1 MATEDPKVPNFNEHG
16 YSVIPPSG
24 FYQDKWPDNSVI
36 TQGFRGALSVAGWTS
51 GNIDGSPSGLTNEGY
66 PQQTFLGASLRS
78 FNVNA
83 GFGDSSSTMGVEL
96 INDEFN
102 VSDGFGEGDGDDPY
116 HNGKHDKFNP
126 PVVGAPVF
134 FKFGKNFATIEQA
147 FRKDFDQTYLDENG
161 NPFDTLKIPADPFPI
176 VQRPLPIKE
185 HPPGHFLMK
194 KDLANQV
201 GEWVDKSVL
210 TDPNT
215 NWRGFAHFTFGGIL
229 QSYTENRSSAGNPL
243 YSVKLTDP
251 REILTNTQLIL
262 NNYQGT
268 TFNNKNLFNVYG
280 FLEYDPSDSM
290 VEQLTTKASRI
301 EKLTKT
307 ITDQGEVSYSG
318 IDAYFFD
325 DSPQEIISYG
335 PAGPEQDPTVAEI
348 SGLFPITGQ
357 GFSRRSENGMPWYRV
372 EQAMKAMFGY
382 DCDFP
387 KEYTDAGFGGTIDF
401 RGYNYVVDWG
411 GIPTEEIPKT
421 YYLNF
426 DKLSMMELAQE
437 LCDVLSRDL
446 FVSLLPVID
455 HPACKHLFKKN
466 QEVLAK
472 AQALPEDSPE
482 RSLIL
487 GSGLT
492 CGIIRI
498 DSIDKKDQPVYGS
511 VKSYLDDLEDN
522 GIFVE
527 SRDVGFEVSNVTTD
541 RFVVGAQEVDMH
553 YFNGLRDRDNYF
565 QRMIDDG
572 DEDGKARL
580 EQLSHD
586 KWTLETNQNQQILPF
601 YGFIGDKAVTIPR
614 GFGSYQQ
621 ILLDAKELDAHGVGA
636 YYVTTEME
644 LRAASVGYKS
654 WSKFLQT
661 YNELYIQEL
670 TESMAFYAQLTMNM
684 TEEVAGLNDQFE
696 DGSPIKEQ
704 LNSLN
709 NRNFGVAV
717 PRSVWNSDKNN
728 ERETYT
734 EQVEET
740 DENGESQ
747 SVDVEVTIGGPFEG
761 KMGKDG
767 YPASPCNPPYGYPLY
782 YKRAEKIG
790 IPECGIAQV
799 MQAQTTVL
807 TNIERLED
815 MRQSDKQRFSYNKSV
830 ADNSIIRL
838 RELIKEKKKQQ
849 ALTADAAPERAAIY
863 ARDIQILNDRIEK
876 IQSNLEQER
885 EDLKTFAEN
894 KKGQIHQLKES
905 IRNQKGI
912 IKNLNKTSREHLKN
926 ARKIHSFLKKIAD
939 DNLGKKF
946 LVKIPRGCNVNWSPT
961 IRQKD
966 GKPWDVIKGPFGF
979 KPQPVSTDPSFQSS
993 EDSGWKENLNKM
1005 KKMAKTVER
1014 DGPTPNDLEGSI
1026 WPQKSNIHWHYLDVD
1041 AMGQEAART
1050 DSQILTHYGSGYT
1063 YGALKS
1069 NYNPM
1074 SEKWEHN
1081 YEPAPQG
1088 GFFNYALY
1096 DKNLKKNETKL
1107 SGISDTKLPKAT
1119 RQVLAPQLLDKI
1131 VSDSN
1136 RIQCYVRYDHSQHL
1150 DMSKAGTQ
1158 NVEQQIIGKDGTI
1171 IPDVMETAANLH
1183 PEKKLVLDQI
1193 EARIKDDEELERQG
1207 PSVAFVKCTLDERFY
1222 MSPKTLR
1229 GDATVWAEDF
1239 TVSLAPSPYEI
1250 VYVDAE
1256 TLPEEELKEYGEE
1269 DWTGCKLPRE
1279 VKRRPTPVFGVK
1291 DGGLLT
1297 GDGESAIE
1305 RQDDEGNPI
1314 PVDPD
1319 DPEAGNETDPVTPKD
1334 ANKVP
1339 WDDFVREY
1347 SETYKSWVIKTEE
1360 QDLDPKHV
1368 YALITVPGRI
1378 IPTQDKRYV
1387 DGPLRAQNG
1396 HKISNILTED
1406 VVKIDEFKKPGIENE
1421 PDAVVDCADLPS
1433 GVEFS
1438 FDDISKAV
1446 QAQKDVVK
1454 GISLSNNGDS
1464 SLLAYTSPSPVYPDL
1479 VALPLMSLE
1488 RCYGPWLSS
1497 ALDKKMIDGTDIRFG
1512 DIGGKIEF
1520 EKDESIA
1527 PWSYA
1532 GYQLMDEAAKLKT
1545 KFANSLL
1552 LLTERGSFSYP
1563 SAPID
1568 ISLAKAL
1575 KDKGPLVTSI
1585 SVNVSNNNIKTSVR
1599 LDLYTSQFGK
1609 LQKQKEIAIAQI
1621 SRERQ
1626 KIIDQNNALKR
1637 RGMGKG
1643 GADMDLVGSVMQR
1656 GGQALIDAAK
1666 GSSEIFTAFERG
1678 ETEKASMITISANNQ
1693 TQTHTKNGNEESILS
1708 ENHESVAQNESMIQE
1723 AASIF
1728 RDELEFQDAMDKTAG
1743 SNMADIF
1750 HGFSD
1755 DPFNKYFASRRPDIQ
1770 GKQNRR
1776 TFG

>member
-1 MATEDPKVPNFNEHG
+1 MANKHN
-16 YSVIPPSG
+16 YSIIPPSG
-24 FYQDKWPDNSVI
+24 FFQDDWPSSGVI
-36 TQGFRGALSVAGWTS
+36 PQGFRGALSVAGWTS
-51 GNIDGSPSGLTNEGY
+51 GNIDGSPGGLTNEGY

-78 FNVNA
+78 FNVSA
-83 GFGDSSSTMGVEL
+83 GFGDSSSTMGIEL

-102 VSDGFGEGDGDDPY
+102 VSDGLGEGRGDDPY

-134 FKFGKNFATIEQA
+134 FKFGKNFATVEQA
-147 FRKDFDQTYLDENG
+147 FRKDFDQIYSTKDE
-161 NPFDTLKIPADPFPI
+161 PIDTLGIPDDPFPI
-176 VQRPLPIKE
+176 VTLPLPIKE
-185 HPPGHFLMK
+185 HPEGYYMMK
-194 KDLANQV
+194 KDLAAKTAD
-201 GEWVDKSVL
+201 WIDKSVL
-210 TDPNT
+210 LDPT
-215 NWRGFAHFTFGGIL
+215 TKWRGFAHFTFGGIL

-251 REILTNTQLIL
+251 REILTNTQLVL

-268 TFNNKNLFNVYG
+268 TFNNKNLFNIYG
-280 FLEYDPSDSM
+280 FLEYDPSDSLLQ
-290 VEQLTTKASRI
+290 QLQAGADRT
-301 EKLTKT
+301 ELLTKNVS
-307 ITDQGEVSYSG
+307 GEGKVSYTG
-318 IDAYFFD
+318 TDAYFFD
-325 DSPQEIISYG
+325 TPQKITSYG
-335 PAGPEQDPTVAEI
+335 PAGPENDPSDAEI
-348 SGLFPITGQ
+348 SGVFPVTGQ
-357 GFSRRSENGMPWYRV
+357 GFSRRGENGIPWYRV
-372 EQAMKAMFGY
+372 EQAMKAMFAY

-421 YYLNF
+421 YYLDY

-455 HPACKHLFKKN
+455 HPKCKHLFDKN
-466 QEVLAK
+466 QEVLEK
-472 AQALPEDSPE
+472 AAALPEDSPE

-498 DSIDKKDQPVYGS
+498 DSIDKKEQPSYGS
-511 VKSYLDDLEDN
+511 VKSYLTDLEDN

-527 SRDVGFEVSNVTTD
+527 NRDVGFEVSNVVTD
-541 RFVVGAQEVDMH
+541 KFIVGAQEVDMY
-553 YFNGLRDRDNYF
+553 YFNGLRDRDNYL
-565 QRMIDDG
+565 QRLTDEG
-572 DEDGKARL
+572 DEKGKARL
-580 EQLSHD
+580 EQLNHD

-670 TESMAFYAQLTMNM
+670 TDSMAFYAQLTMNM
-684 TEEVAGLNDQFE
+684 TEEIAGLNDQF
-696 DGSPIKEQ
+696 DDNSPVKEQ
-704 LNSLN
+704 LNSLQ

-717 PRSVWNSDKNN
+717 PRSVWNSDKND
-728 ERETYT
+728 
-734 EQVEET
+734 EES
-740 DENGESQ
+740 DQ
-747 SVDVEVTIGGPFEG
+747 FEG

-799 MQAQTTVL
+799 LQAQTTVL
-807 TNIERLED
+807 SNIERLED
-815 MRQSDKQRFSYNKSV
+815 MRQVDKQRFSYQKSV

-838 RELIKEKKKQQ
+838 RALIKEKEKQKD
-849 ALTADAAPERAAIY
+849 LVADAAPEKLQAFDK
-863 ARDIQILNDRIEK
+863 DIDILNSRIQK

-885 EDLKTFAEN
+885 KDLKRFADA
-894 KKGQIHQLKES
+894 KKGQIHELKES
-905 IRNQKGI
+905 IRNQKGV
-912 IKNLNKTSREHLKN
+912 IKNLNKTSREHLQN
-926 ARKIHSFLKKIAD
+926 ARKVHSFLKKIAD

-946 LVKIPRGCNVNWSPT
+946 LVKVPRGCNVNWAPS

-966 GKPWDVIKGPFGF
+966 GRAWDVIKGPFGF
-979 KPQPVSTDPSFQSS
+979 KPQPISTNPAFEF
-993 EDSGWKENLNKM
+993 EDDAGWKDNLKEL
-1005 KKMAKTVER
+1005 KKIARAAER
-1014 DGPTPNDLEGSI
+1014 GGPTANNLDGSI
-1026 WPQKSNIHWHYLDVD
+1026 WPQKSNTHWHYLDVD
-1041 AMGQEAART
+1041 AMGQEAAK
-1050 DSQILTHYGSGYT
+1050 SNSKIITHYGSGYT

-1074 SEKWEHN
+1074 TEKWEHN

-1107 SGISDTKLPKAT
+1107 KGVSDTKLPKAT
-1119 RQVLAPQLLDKI
+1119 RQVLAPKLLDKI
-1131 VSDSN
+1131 ISDSN
-1136 RIQCYVRYDHSQHL
+1136 RVQCYVRYDHSQHL

-1158 NVEQQIIGKDGTI
+1158 NVEQQLIGKEGTV

-1193 EARIKDDEELERQG
+1193 EARIKDDEDLERQG

-1222 MSPKTLR
+1222 MSPKTVR

-1239 TVSLAPSPYEI
+1239 TVSLAPSPYEV
-1250 VYVDAE
+1250 VYVEAE
-1256 TLPEEELKEYGEE
+1256 KLSDEELAEYG
-1269 DWTGCKLPRE
+1269 DQDFTGCKLPRE
-1279 VKRRPTPVFGVK
+1279 VKRRPVPVFGVK

-1297 GDGESAIE
+1297 KDGDSEIE
-1305 RQDDEGNPI
+1305 EQDGDGNPI
-1314 PVDPD
+1314 LENPD
-1319 DPEAGNETDPVTPKD
+1319 IPESGNKKSPVTPAD
-1334 ANKVP
+1334 AHKEP
-1339 WDDFVREY
+1339 WDDFEREY
-1347 SETYKSWVIKTEE
+1347 SETHKSWIIKTEE

-1406 VVKIDEFKKPGIENE
+1406 VVKIDEFEKPGLKNE
-1421 PDAVVDCADLPS
+1421 PDVPVNCNELPS

-1438 FDDISKAV
+1438 FADISKAV

-1464 SLLAYTSPSPVYPDL
+1464 SILAYTSPSPVYPDL

-1488 RCYGPWLSS
+1488 RCYGPWVSS

-1568 ISLAKAL
+1568 VSLAKAL
-1575 KDKGPLVTSI
+1575 RDKGPLVTSI
-1585 SVNVSNNNIKTSVR
+1585 TVDVSDSNIKTSVQ
-1599 LDLYTSQFGK
+1599 LDLYTSRFGK
-1609 LQKQKEIAIAQI
+1609 LQKQKEIAISQI

-1637 RGMGKG
+1637 RGIGKG
-1643 GADMDLVGSVMQR
+1643 GANMDMMGDVMAR

-1678 ETEKASMITISANNQ
+1678 DVDKASMITISANNQ
-1693 TQTHTKNGNEESILS
+1693 TQTHTKGEIQETIVS

-1728 RDELEFQDAMDKTAG
+1728 RDELEFKDAMDKTAG
-1743 SNMADIF
+1743 SNIADIF
-1750 HGFSD
+1750 HGYSD
-1755 DPFNKYFASRRPDIQ
+1755 DPSNKYFASRRTDIMI
-1770 GKQNRR
+1770 KQNRR

>member
-1 MATEDPKVPNFNEHG
+1 MANTHN
-16 YSVIPPSG
+16 YSIIPPSG
-24 FYQDKWPDNSVI
+24 FFQDEWPSNSVI
-36 TQGFRGALSVAGWTS
+36 PQGFRGALSVAGWTS
-51 GNIDGSPSGLTNEGY
+51 GNIDGSPGGLTNEGY

-83 GFGDSSSTMGVEL
+83 GFGDSSSTMGIEL

-102 VSDGFGEGDGDDPY
+102 VSDGLGEGQGDDPY

-134 FKFGKNFATIEQA
+134 FKFGKNFATVEQA
-147 FRKDFDQTYLDENG
+147 FRKDFDQIYSTKDE
-161 NPFDTLKIPADPFPI
+161 PIDTLDIPADPFPI
-176 VQRPLPIKE
+176 VTLPLPLTE
-185 HPPGHFLMK
+185 QPEGYYMMK
-194 KDLANQV
+194 KDLAAKTAD
-201 GEWVDKSVL
+201 WIDKSVL
-210 TDPNT
+210 LDPET
-215 NWRGFAHFTFGGIL
+215 KWRGFAHFTFGGIL

-251 REILTNTQLIL
+251 REILTNTQLVL

-268 TFNNKNLFNVYG
+268 TFNNKNLFNIYG
-280 FLEYDPSDSM
+280 FLEYDPSDSLLQ
-290 VEQLTTKASRI
+290 QLQEGADRT
-301 EKLTKT
+301 ELLTKNVS
-307 ITDQGEVSYSG
+307 DQGKVSYTG
-318 IDAYFFD
+318 TDAYFFD
-325 DSPQEIISYG
+325 EPQKIISYG
-335 PAGPEQDPTVAEI
+335 PAGPENNPSVAEI
-348 SGLFPITGQ
+348 SGVFPVTGQ
-357 GFSRRSENGMPWYRV
+357 GFSRRGENGIPWYRV
-372 EQAMKAMFGY
+372 EQAMKAMFAY

-421 YYLNF
+421 YYLDY

-455 HPACKHLFKKN
+455 HPKCKHLFKKN

-472 AQALPEDSPE
+472 AAELPEDSPE

-498 DSIDKKDQPVYGS
+498 DSIDKKEQPTYGS
-511 VKSYLDDLEDN
+511 VKSYLTDLEDN

-527 SRDVGFEVSNVTTD
+527 NRDVGFEVSNVVTD
-541 RFVVGAQEVDMH
+541 KFIVGAQEVDMY
-553 YFNGLRDRDNYF
+553 YFNGLRDRDNYL
-565 QRMIDDG
+565 QRLTDEG
-572 DEDGKARL
+572 DEKGKARL
-580 EQLSHD
+580 EQLNHD

-684 TEEVAGLNDQFE
+684 TEEVAGLNDQF
-696 DGSPIKEQ
+696 DDDSPVKEQ
-704 LNSLN
+704 LNSLQ

-717 PRSVWNSDKNN
+717 PRSVWNSDKND
-728 ERETYT
+728 
-734 EQVEET
+734 EES
-740 DENGESQ
+740 DQ
-747 SVDVEVTIGGPFEG
+747 FEG

-767 YPASPCNPPYGYPLY
+767 FPASPCNPPYGYPLY

-799 MQAQTTVL
+799 LQAQTTVL
-807 TNIERLED
+807 SNIERLED
-815 MRQSDKQRFSYNKSV
+815 MRQVDKQRFSYQKSV

-838 RELIKEKKKQQ
+838 RALIKEKQKQKD
-849 ALTADAAPERAAIY
+849 LVADAAPEKLLAFDK
-863 ARDIQILNDRIEK
+863 DIQILNSRIEK
-876 IQSNLEQER
+876 IQSNLEKER
-885 EDLKTFAEN
+885 VDLKKFADA
-894 KKGQIHQLKES
+894 KKGQIHELKES

-926 ARKIHSFLKKIAD
+926 ARKVHSFLKKVAD

-946 LVKIPRGCNVNWSPT
+946 LVKIPRGCNVNWAPT

-966 GKPWDVIKGPFGF
+966 GRAWDIIKGPFGF
-979 KPQPVSTDPSFQSS
+979 KPQPISTNPAFEF
-993 EDSGWKENLNKM
+993 EDDTGWKDNLKEL
-1005 KKMAKTVER
+1005 KTIAKAAER
-1014 DGPTPNDLEGSI
+1014 SGPTANDLEGSI
-1026 WPQKSNIHWHYLDVD
+1026 WPQKSNTHWHYLDVD
-1041 AMGQEAART
+1041 AMGQEAAKS
-1050 DSQILTHYGSGYT
+1050 DSKIITHYGSGYT

-1069 NYNPM
+1069 NYNPIN
-1074 SEKWEHN
+1074 EKWEHN

-1107 SGISDTKLPKAT
+1107 KGVSDTKLPKAT
-1119 RQVLAPQLLDKI
+1119 RQVLAPKLLDKI
-1131 VSDSN
+1131 ISDSN
-1136 RIQCYVRYDHSQHL
+1136 RVQCYVRYDHSQHL

-1158 NVEQQIIGKDGTI
+1158 NVEQQLIGKDGAV

-1222 MSPKTLR
+1222 MSPKTVR

-1239 TVSLAPSPYEI
+1239 TVSLAPSPYEV
-1250 VYVDAE
+1250 VYVEADK
-1256 TLPEEELKEYGEE
+1256 LSDEELAEYGDE
-1269 DWTGCKLPRE
+1269 DFTGCKLPRE

-1297 GDGESAIE
+1297 KDGDSEIE
-1305 RQDDEGNPI
+1305 EQDGNGDPI
-1314 PVDPD
+1314 PEDPD
-1319 DPEAGNETDPVTPKD
+1319 NPDDGNKKRPVTPAD
-1334 ANKVP
+1334 AHKEP
-1339 WDDFVREY
+1339 WDDFEREY
-1347 SETYKSWVIKTEE
+1347 SETYKSWIIKTEE

-1406 VVKIDEFKKPGIENE
+1406 VVKIDEFEKPGLKNE
-1421 PDAVVDCADLPS
+1421 PDVPVDCDDLPK

-1438 FDDISKAV
+1438 FADISKAV

-1464 SLLAYTSPSPVYPDL
+1464 SILAYTSPSPVYPDL

-1488 RCYGPWLSS
+1488 RCYGPWMSS

-1568 ISLAKAL
+1568 VSLAKAL
-1575 KDKGPLVTSI
+1575 RDKGPLVTSI
-1585 SVNVSNNNIKTSVR
+1585 TVDVSESNIKTSVQ
-1599 LDLYTSQFGK
+1599 LDLYTSRFGK
-1609 LQKQKEIAIAQI
+1609 LQKQKEIAISQI

-1637 RGMGKG
+1637 RGIGKG
-1643 GADMDLVGSVMQR
+1643 GASMDMVGDVMAR

-1678 ETEKASMITISANNQ
+1678 DVDKASMITISANNQ
-1693 TQTHTKNGNEESILS
+1693 TQTHTKGENEETILS

-1728 RDELEFQDAMDKTAG
+1728 RDELEFKDAMDKTAG

-1755 DPFNKYFASRRPDIQ
+1755 DPFNKYFASRRPDITT
-1770 GKQNRR
+1770 KQNRR
-1776 TFG
+1776 TMG

>member
-1 MATEDPKVPNFNEHG
+1 MANIHK

-24 FYQDKWPDNSVI
+24 YYQEKWPDNFVI
-36 TQGFRGALSVAGWTS
+36 PQGFRGALSVAGWTS

-83 GFGDSSSTMGVEL
+83 GFGDSSSTMGIEL

-102 VSDGFGEGDGDDPY
+102 PSDHLPEGDGDDPY

-147 FRKDFDQTYLDENG
+147 FRKDFDQIYST
-161 NPFDTLKIPADPFPI
+161 PAKPIDTLNIPADPFPI
-176 VQRPLPIKE
+176 VTLPLPMTEHKE
-185 HPPGHFLMK
+185 GYYLMK
-194 KDLANQV
+194 RDTVAKTAD
-201 GEWVDKSVL
+201 WIDKSIL
-210 TDPNT
+210 LDPT
-215 NWRGFAHFTFGGIL
+215 TKWRGFAHFTFGGIL
-229 QSYTENRSSAGNPL
+229 QSYTENRSGAGNPL

-251 REILTNTQLIL
+251 REILSNTQLVL

-268 TFNNKNLFNVYG
+268 TFNNKNLFNIYG
-280 FLEYDPSDSM
+280 FLEYDPSDSLLQ
-290 VEQLTTKASRI
+290 QLESQADRI
-301 EKLTKT
+301 EPLEKNVSN
-307 ITDQGEVSYSG
+307 QGKVTYTG
-318 IDAYFFD
+318 TDAYFFD
-325 DSPQEIISYG
+325 KVTKVISYSA
-335 PAGPEQDPTVAEI
+335 AGPPNDPDEAEI
-348 SGLFPITGQ
+348 SGVFPITGQ
-357 GFSRRSENGMPWYRV
+357 GFSRRGENGIPWYRV
-372 EQAMKAMFGY
+372 EQAMKAMFAY
-382 DCDFP
+382 DTDFP
-387 KEYTDAGFGGTIDF
+387 KEYNDAGFGGTIDF

-411 GIPTEEIPKT
+411 GIPTEDIPKT
-421 YYLNF
+421 YYLDF

-455 HPACKHLFKKN
+455 HPSCKHLFNKN
-466 QEVLAK
+466 QKVLAK
-472 AQALPEDSPE
+472 AKAAVGPE
-482 RSLIL
+482 RDLIL

-498 DSIDKKDQPVYGS
+498 DSIDKKNQPVYGS
-511 VKSYLDDLEDN
+511 VKTYLDDLESN
-522 GIFVE
+522 GIYVE
-527 SRDVGFEVSNVTTD
+527 NRDVGFEVSNVVTD
-541 RFVVGAQEVDMH
+541 KFIVGAQEVDMY
-553 YFNGLRDRDNYF
+553 YFNGLRDRDNYL
-565 QRMIDDG
+565 QRLTDEG
-572 DEDGKARL
+572 DAGGKARL

-670 TESMAFYAQLTMNM
+670 TESMGFYSQLTMNM
-684 TEEVAGLNDQFE
+684 TTEVAGLNDQF
-696 DGSPIKEQ
+696 DDDSPVKEQ
-704 LNSLN
+704 LNSLQ

-717 PRSVWNSDKNN
+717 PRCVWNSDKND
-728 ERETYT
+728 
-734 EQVEET
+734 EEEDIMEDNPAFDPT
-740 DENGESQ
+740 QPESDTNPSQ
-747 SVDVEVTIGGPFEG
+747 IPTGKKSGGAFAG

-807 TNIERLED
+807 SNIEQLED
-815 MRQSDKQRFSYNKSV
+815 MRQSDKQRFSYQKSI

-838 RELIKEKKKQQ
+838 RALIKEKQKQK
-849 ALTADAAPERAAIY
+849 ALVVDVAPEKMLAFDK
-863 ARDIQILNDRIEK
+863 DIEILNNRIEK
-876 IQSNLEQER
+876 IQSNLEKER
-885 EDLKTFAEN
+885 EDLKKFADA
-894 KKGQIHQLKES
+894 KKGQIHELKES
-905 IRNQKGI
+905 IRNQKGV

-926 ARKIHSFLKKIAD
+926 ARKVHSFVKKVAD
-939 DNLGKKF
+939 DHLGKKF
-946 LVKIPRGCNVNWSPT
+946 LIKIPRGCNVNWAPT
-961 IRQKD
+961 IKKKD
-966 GKPWDVIKGPFGF
+966 DKAWDVIKGPFGF
-979 KPQPVSTDPSFQSS
+979 KPQPISTNPAFEFD
-993 EDSGWKENLNKM
+993 DDTGWKDNLKDL
-1005 KKMAKTVER
+1005 KKMAKNVER
-1014 DGPTPNDLEGSI
+1014 KGPTPNDLDGSI
-1026 WPQKSNIHWHYLDVD
+1026 WPQKSNTHWHYLDVD
-1041 AMGQEAART
+1041 AMGQEAAKAN
-1050 DSQILTHYGSGYT
+1050 SQILTHYGSGYT

-1074 SEKWEHN
+1074 TEKWEHN
-1081 YEPAPQG
+1081 YQPAPQG

-1107 SGISDTKLPKAT
+1107 KGISDTKLPKAT
-1119 RQVLAPQLLDKI
+1119 RQVLAPMLLDKI
-1131 VSDSN
+1131 ISDSN
-1136 RIQCYVRYDHSQHL
+1136 RVQCYARYDHSQHL

-1158 NVEQQIIGKDGTI
+1158 NVEQQLIGKNGTI

-1193 EARIKDDEELERQG
+1193 EARIKDDEDLERQG

-1222 MSPKTLR
+1222 MSPKTIR

-1239 TVSLAPSPYEI
+1239 TVSLSPSPYEV
-1250 VYVDAE
+1250 VYIEAE
-1256 TLPEEELKEYGEE
+1256 KLSDDELAEFGDE
-1269 DWTGCKLPRE
+1269 DFSGCKLPRE

-1291 DGGLLT
+1291 NGGLLT
-1297 GDGESAIE
+1297 EDGEGE
-1305 RQDDEGNPI
+1305 VEVLDDAGNP
-1314 PVDPD
+1314 VLDAD
-1319 DPEAGNETDPVTPKD
+1319 GNPVTEPVIDPSNAHKL
-1334 ANKVP
+1334 P
-1339 WDDFVREY
+1339 WDDFEREY
-1347 SETYKSWVIKTEE
+1347 SETYKSWIIKTEE
-1360 QDLDPKHV
+1360 EDLDPKHV

-1406 VVKIDEFKKPGIENE
+1406 VVKIDEFEKPGLKNE
-1421 PDAVVDCADLPS
+1421 PDVPVDCADLPES
-1433 GVEFS
+1433 VEFS
-1438 FDDISKAV
+1438 FADISKAV

-1464 SLLAYTSPSPVYPDL
+1464 SILAYTSPSPVYPDL

-1488 RCYGPWLSS
+1488 RCYGPWMSS
-1497 ALDKKMIDGTDIRFG
+1497 ALDMKMVGGVDLKFG

-1520 EKDESIA
+1520 EKDEGLA

-1532 GYQLMDEAAKLKT
+1532 GYQLMDEAAKMKT
-1545 KFANSLL
+1545 KFSNSLL

-1568 ISLAKAL
+1568 ITLAKAL
-1575 KDKGPLVTSI
+1575 RDKGPLVTSI
-1585 SVNVSNNNIKTSVR
+1585 TVDVSDSNIKTSVQ
-1599 LDLYTSQFGK
+1599 LDLYTSRFGK
-1609 LQKQKEIAIAQI
+1609 LQKQKEIAISQI

-1637 RGMGKG
+1637 RGIGKG
-1643 GADMDLVGSVMQR
+1643 GANMDMVGDVMAR

-1666 GSSEIFTAFERG
+1666 GSSDIFTAFERG
-1678 ETEKASMITISANNQ
+1678 DVDKASMITISANNQ
-1693 TQTHTKNGNEESILS
+1693 TQTHTKGKNQETIVS

-1728 RDELEFQDAMDKTAG
+1728 RDELEFKDAMDKTAG

-1750 HGFSD
+1750 HGYSD
-1755 DPFNKYFASRRPDIQ
+1755 DPFNKYFASKRPDIIT
-1770 GKQNRR
+1770 KQNRR
-1776 TFG
+1776 TMG